1 MKLEVRPAEKRD
13 LPRIKSLIDDYI
25 AVDFY
30 SMEDLEGMIR
40 GEDDLLFVAVDAD
53 RGDLVVSYFYAFLST
68 LDDALRI
75 LLVPDKPPA
84 LRKYAGDTRVGVFK
98 TTSTDPDYR
107 NRGLFSSFMVDLQP
121 VLRDRGAKLIMNTAL
136 RPLGRQIPILN
147 VLRRT
152 GFVPVEELY
161 RPWTTSGYCPYC
173 RQAPCI
179 CDAVLY
185 IREFDEKKDVE
196 TDG

>member
-1 MKLEVRPAEKRD
+1 MKLEVRQAQKRD
-13 LPRIKSLIDDYI
+13 LPQIKRLIDDYI
-25 AVDFY
+25 SRDFY
-30 SMEDLEGMIR
+30 SIEELKGMIR
-40 GEDDLLFVAVDAD
+40 GEDDLLCVAVDTD
-53 RGDLVVSYFYAFLST
+53 RDGLVVSYFYAFLST
-68 LDDALRI
+68 LEEALRI
-75 LLVPDKPPA
+75 LHVPGRPDA
-84 LRKYAGDTRVGVFK
+84 LRKYTGNERVGVYK
-98 TTSTDPDYR
+98 TTSTDPEYR
-107 NRGLFSSFMVDLQP
+107 NRGIFTAFMADLQP
-121 VLRDRGAKLIMNTAL
+121 VLRDRGAVMIINTAL

-173 RQAPCI
+173 KQAPCI

-185 IREFDEKKDVE
+185 IREFDEEKDVE